1 MTSSEDAVEEENN
14 DALWRLFR
22 NAGAFS
28 GGVCRDVVERHV
40 LPRLN
45 RTDLKFLYGVN
56 TETRKLIKRSSR
68 KGELKKG
75 FKMKEMSSISTL
87 EFVWENKSLWPIGW
101 RKDESWFCYRVAKT
115 NKLELLKWAREEKEC
130 KWDGWT
136 IHAAAQIVLTFH
148 LHFFSSRIHLSN
160 SSLFVL
166 AT

>member
-1 MTSSEDAVEEENN
+1 MMTSSEDVVEEENN

-68 KGELKKG
+68 TWDLKWK
-75 FKMKEMSSISTL
+75 FEVKEMSSISTL
-87 EFVWENKSLWPIGW
+87 EFAWENRSSWSRYWTDEEKS
-101 RKDESWFCYRVAKT
+101 FCHRVAFT
-115 NKLELLKWAREEKEC
+115 NKLELLKWAREEKKCE
-130 KWDGWT
+130 WDM
-136 IHAAAQIVLTFH
+136 IRLLRPHVKVI
-148 LHFFSSRIHLSN
+148 
-160 SSLFVL
+160 
-166 AT
+166 